1 MRCQRIKYD
10 LRMEFTTDKQTLDDL
25 NILGRYKANSIFSLF
40 NHTVTNGGSRLLE
53 KMFNT
58 PLCEIESINIRSAT
72 FALFEKISVTLPFNK
87 EEFDIVEN
95 YTQNFGY
102 SNKFAALL
110 NVTHLWFLH
119 YLINDKSYSKLRD
132 EVENTV
138 FLLSRIKEFVN
149 KIAKES
155 DNTVFH
161 KKITELCDLFN
172 ERSFETAWQYLQ
184 KSPLSFYS
192 VLKLD
197 YIFRKLIKDRI
208 SKIIKETY
216 DFDVYITVSNVS
228 RENGF
233 VYAKAVERH
242 EMYIDI
248 QGVYHPC
255 IPHAVT
261 NDVYIGKEKHLLFLT
276 GANMA
281 GKSTFMKSF
290 AISVYL
296 GHMGFPIAAKGM
308 TFSLHD
314 GMYTSINVSDDLTMG
329 YSHFYAEVLRVKHVA
344 QEIATGK
351 LLVVIFDELFKG
363 TNVKDAYD
371 GTVAIVDALSHRNGS
386 YIISTHIMEAGETLR
401 KSNNRMFFK
410 YLPTIMHDHTPTYP
424 YKLEDGITDDHHGMI
439 IIRNEKILETI
450 NG

>member
-1 MRCQRIKYD
+1 
-10 LRMEFTTDKQTLDDL
+10 MEFTTDKQTLDDL
-25 NILGRYKANSIFSLF
+25 NILGRYKANSIFGLF

-58 PLCEIESINIRSAT
+58 PLCEIESINRRSAT
-72 FALFEKISVTLPFNK
+72 FALFEKITVTLPFNK
-87 EEFDIVEN
+87 EEFEIVEN

-102 SNKFAALL
+102 SSRFEALF
-110 NVTHLWFLH
+110 NVAKLRCLH
-119 YLINDKSYSKLRD
+119 YLLNDKGYSKLRE
-132 EVENTV
+132 EVEKTV
-138 FLLSRIKEFVN
+138 MVFSRVKEFVN
-149 KIAKES
+149 KISEES
-155 DNTVFH
+155 YNTVFH
-161 KKITELCDLFN
+161 RKISEICNIFN
-172 ERSFETAWQYLQ
+172 DISFETVWGYVQNY
-184 KSPLSFYS
+184 PLSFYS

-208 SKIIKETY
+208 SRIIKEIY
-216 DFDVYITVSNVS
+216 DLDVYITVSNVS
-228 RENGF
+228 REKGF
-233 VYAKAVERH
+233 VYATAVDRS

-255 IPHAVT
+255 IPHAVA
-261 NDVYIGKEKHLLFLT
+261 NDIYIGKQKHILFLT

-314 GMYTSINVSDDLTMG
+314 GIYTSINVSDDLTMG

-351 LLVVIFDELFKG
+351 QLVVIFDELFKG

-371 GTVAIVDALSHRNGS
+371 GTVAIVEALSHRNGS
-386 YIISTHIMEAGETLR
+386 YIISTHIMEAGEILR
-401 KSNNRMFFK
+401 KSSKKMFFK
-410 YLPTIMHDHTPTYP
+410 YLPTIMNGHIPTYP

-439 IIRNEKILETI
+439 IIRNEKILEII